1 MFPNNAKN
9 QYHYSVLW
17 SVYCK
22 YNSQY
27 VNKKTYEKRYC
38 ISKVPVIVTDE
49 TDMAVIYIAM
59 THVSRGQTMFNKML
73 TLIKLKLIQF
83 WRQILKDLSKEE
95 YTW

>member
-9 QYHYSVLW
+9 QYYYSVLW

-22 YNSQY
+22 HNSQY
-27 VNKKTYEKRYC
+27 VNKKHMRKD
-38 ISKVPVIVTDE
+38 IVFQNIVTNE

-83 WRQILKDLSKEE
+83 WRQILKDLSKKE

>member
-1 MFPNNAKN
+1 MRKTNITIQFYGPYIVNI
-9 QYHYSVLW
+9 
-17 SVYCK
+17 
-22 YNSQY
+22 NSQH

-38 ISKVPVIVTDE
+38 ISKVPLIVTDE

>member
-9 QYHYSVLW
+9 QYYYSVLW

-22 YNSQY
+22 HNSQY
-27 VNKKTYEKRYC
+27 VKKKNMRKD
-38 ISKVPVIVTDE
+38 IVFQNIVTNE

-73 TLIKLKLIQF
+73 TLIKLKVIQF
-83 WRQILKDLSKEE
+83 WRQILKDLSKE
-95 YTW
+95 

>member
-1 MFPNNAKN
+1 MRKTNITIQFYGPHIVN
-9 QYHYSVLW
+9 
-17 SVYCK
+17 
-22 YNSQY
+22 NSQH